1 MLHLV
6 LREAQVDV
14 TALQHEVI
22 RLRGLLTTLEAQSEQ
37 QRLVLDAFQ
46 KEQHKV
52 ALDAEVQTE
61 DTRAGATVIA
71 LVIILYGFCRRV
83 ILSAF
88 FGLLAL
94 DLAWI
99 EETQGYAV
107 TTLARSGDKSRE
119 LRRSHDTVR
128 LLRSE
133 LKQQCE
139 AL

>member
-1 MLHLV
+1 M
-6 LREAQVDV
+6 
-14 TALQHEVI
+14 
-22 RLRGLLTTLEAQSEQ
+22 
-37 QRLVLDAFQ
+37 
-46 KEQHKV
+46 
-52 ALDAEVQTE
+52 QTE

-107 TTLARSGDKSRE
+107 TTLARSGGCGKCPAVCGAEQAQRIQLDALHQEDPISVVFVLRESSRAI
-119 LRRSHDTVR
+119 S
-128 LLRSE
+128 
-133 LKQQCE
+133 
-139 AL
+139 